1 MKYISLLTAAAIASI
16 PLFALLSVIPSLT
29 SNSYAQNNQTTTSLN
44 FTKLIEQKFTITYQ
58 GVTPEPKVHVL
69 YQSSKS
75 LVLYSPP
82 KFFKEL
88 GSVVDIAKQEGYTI
102 DAMTETIDPTIGLSS
117 SSDPDTYTIFM
128 SK

>member
-58 GVTPEPKVHVL
+58 GSSTPEPKISVL

-75 LVLYSPP
+75 LVVVSPL

-102 DAMTETIDPTIGLSS
+102 DAMTETIDPSS
-117 SSDPDTYTIFM
+117 SYPDTYTIFM